1 MIIKERYEIKD
12 KIGRGRY
19 SEVFKV
25 LDKKDGKFYALKS
38 IIKNSMENINDFIKN
53 CKEGINLMESIK
65 SEYIVK
71 LVENFYDEK
80 YKGYCIVMEL
90 CDGNLRYY

>member
-1 MIIKERYEIKD
+1 MIFKERYEMKE
-12 KIGRGRY
+12 KIGRGRF

-38 IIKNSMENINDFIKN
+38 IAKDPKENVNNFINN
-53 CKEGINLMESIK
+53 CKEEINIMKSIK

-71 LVENFYDEK
+71 LKENFYDES
-80 YKGYCIVMEL
+80 YNNFI
-90 CDGNLRYY
+90 